1 LAGKHANW
9 HIPRP
14 SGRSLPL
21 LAGTAVAAVLTGTT
35 VAALGLSPSA
45 HSTRADAGPAVQ
57 TLSSVSADRTHQR
70 ADRSEQRLALAP
82 EITPSATPSAVP
94 TSASPSPSVKLS
106 PSVKPSKTAGPAPKP
121 PAGGGSVVST
131 GTCQASFYTDEGSRT
146 ANGEIFHTA
155 DFTAAHKTL
164 AFNTKVRVTNVQ
176 NGKSVVVRIN
186 DRGPFVSNRCLDL
199 TPAAF
204 NTISSQ
210 SAGVASV
217 RYEVLQG

>member
-1 LAGKHANW
+1 
-9 HIPRP
+9 
-14 SGRSLPL
+14 
-21 LAGTAVAAVLTGTT
+21 
-35 VAALGLSPSA
+35 
-45 HSTRADAGPAVQ
+45 
-57 TLSSVSADRTHQR
+57 VSADRTQQR
-70 ADRSEQRLALAP
+70 ADRGEQRLAPTP

-94 TSASPSPSVKLS
+94 TSASPSPSVK
-106 PSVKPSKTAGPAPKP
+106 PSKTAGPTPKP
-121 PAGGGSVVST
+121 PSGGGSVVST

-146 ANGEIFHTA
+146 ANGEIFHAA

-164 AFNTKVRVTNVQ
+164 PFNTKVRVTNVN

-186 DRGPFVSNRCLDL
+186 DRGPFVANRCLDL
-199 TPAAF
+199 STAAF

>member
-1 LAGKHANW
+1 LAGKHAKW
-9 HIPRP
+9 RSPRP
-14 SGRSLPL
+14 SRRSLPL

-45 HSTRADAGPAVQ
+45 HSTRANAAPVAQ
-57 TLSSVSADRTHQR
+57 TLASLSAERAQQR
-70 ADRSEQRLALAP
+70 ADRGEQRLAPTP
-82 EITPSATPSAVP
+82 EITPSAVP
-94 TSASPSPSVKLS
+94 TSASPSPSVK
-106 PSVKPSKTAGPAPKP
+106 PSKTAGPTPKP
-121 PAGGGSVVST
+121 PSGGGSVVST

-164 AFNTKVRVTNVQ
+164 PFNTKVRVTNVN

-186 DRGPFVSNRCLDL
+186 DRGPFVANRCLDL
-199 TPAAF
+199 STAAF

-210 SAGVASV
+210 GAGVASV

>member
-1 LAGKHANW
+1 LAGKHAKW
-9 HIPRP
+9 RIPRP
-14 SGRSLPL
+14 SQRSLPL

-45 HSTRADAGPAVQ
+45 HSTRANAAPVAQ
-57 TLSSVSADRTHQR
+57 ILASVSADRAQQR
-70 ADRSEQRLALAP
+70 ADRGEQRLAPTP
-82 EITPSATPSAVP
+82 EITPSAVP
-94 TSASPSPSVKLS
+94 TSASPSPSVK
-106 PSVKPSKTAGPAPKP
+106 PSKTAGPTPKP
-121 PAGGGSVVST
+121 PSGGGSVVST

-164 AFNTKVRVTNVQ
+164 PFNTKVRVTNVN

-186 DRGPFVSNRCLDL
+186 DRGPFVANRCLDL
-199 TPAAF
+199 STAAF

-210 SAGVASV
+210 GAGVASV

>member
-1 LAGKHANW
+1 LAGKHAKW
-9 HIPRP
+9 RSPRP
-14 SGRSLPL
+14 SRRSLPL

-35 VAALGLSPSA
+35 VASLGLSPSA
-45 HSTRADAGPAVQ
+45 HSTRANAAPVAQ
-57 TLSSVSADRTHQR
+57 ILASVSADRAQQR
-70 ADRSEQRLALAP
+70 ADRGEQRLAPTP

-94 TSASPSPSVKLS
+94 TSASPSPSVK
-106 PSVKPSKTAGPAPKP
+106 PSKTAGPTPKP
-121 PAGGGSVVST
+121 PSGGGSVVST

-164 AFNTKVRVTNVQ
+164 PFNTKVRVTNVN

-186 DRGPFVSNRCLDL
+186 DRGPFVANRCLDL
-199 TPAAF
+199 STAAF